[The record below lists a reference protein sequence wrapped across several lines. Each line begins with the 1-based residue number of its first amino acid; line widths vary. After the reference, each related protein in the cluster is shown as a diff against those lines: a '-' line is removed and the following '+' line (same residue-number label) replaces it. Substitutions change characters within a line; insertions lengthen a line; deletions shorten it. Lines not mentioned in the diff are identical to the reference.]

1 MQLIVDI
8 KNESI
13 SDKIIQLLKIFQ
25 NDGVEIKKTEY
36 PQRKNKELRSQR
48 VYRDEN
54 IEKNWEQI
62 IRSAH
67 VPENYYKSE
76 QYAED
81 RVEDLKERGKI

>member
-25 NDGVEIKKTEY
+25 NDGVEIKKTEF
-36 PQRKNKELRSQR
+36 PQQKNKAQRSQR
-48 VYRDEN
+48 VYRNEDV
-54 IEKNWEQI
+54 EKNWEQI

-67 VPENYYKSE
+67 VPENYYKSA
-76 QYAED
+76 QYIED
-81 RVEDLKERGKI
+81 RVKDWEERGKI